1 MRQITLDG
9 RIGTGGAK
17 VLQTAKGKSYIRF
30 SIANDTFVNGA
41 NKTEWFDVTCF
52 DPFLVENKAK
62 YMTQGRY
69 VIVQGVP
76 DSQVVNKEGKIYL
89 NNYITA
95 NSIDLPSFGTKKED
109 SPVAQVSTFT
119 GGTKSAE
126 VTKPQVQAAPVA
138 APVQEVHQHTAQVAQ
153 PAPQPQPVVSQA
165 APAGWSSDDDLPF

>member
-17 VLQTAKGKSYIRF
+17 VLQTGKGKSYIRF

-69 VIVQGVP
+69 VIVQGIP
-76 DSQVVNKEGKIYL
+76 DSVVTNKDGKIYL
-89 NNYITA
+89 NHYVTA
-95 NSIDLPSFGTKKED
+95 NNIELPSFGGKREE
-109 SPVAQVSTFT
+109 SNEVQVSTFT

-126 VTKPQVQAAPVA
+126 VKSKP
-138 APVQEVHQHTAQVAQ
+138 APVQETYQAPA
-153 PAPQPQPVVSQA
+153 PAPQPQVSVSQA
-165 APAGWSSDDDLPF
+165 APAGWADGDDLPF

>member
-119 GGTKSAE
+119 GGTKSEE
-126 VTKPQVQAAPVA
+126 VAKPQTPQVQEAHENTAPA
-138 APVQEVHQHTAQVAQ
+138 TQPEQQQVS
-153 PAPQPQPVVSQA
+153 VSA
-165 APAGWSSDDDLPF
+165 APAGWDTGDDLPF

>member
-30 SIANDTFVNGA
+30 SIANDTYVNGT
-41 NKTEWFDVTCF
+41 NKTEWYDVTCF

-76 DSQVVNKEGKIYL
+76 DSQVVNKEGTIYL

-95 NSIDLPSFGTKKED
+95 NNIELPSFGGKKD
-109 SPVAQVSTFT
+109 DNSTAQVSTYT
-119 GGTKSAE
+119 GGTKSDLATVKEE
-126 VTKPQVQAAPVA
+126 VSIPTQPVI
-138 APVQEVHQHTAQVAQ
+138 PE
-153 PAPQPQPVVSQA
+153 PQPQVSVAQSSPV
-165 APAGWSSDDDLPF
+165 GWSNGDDDLPF